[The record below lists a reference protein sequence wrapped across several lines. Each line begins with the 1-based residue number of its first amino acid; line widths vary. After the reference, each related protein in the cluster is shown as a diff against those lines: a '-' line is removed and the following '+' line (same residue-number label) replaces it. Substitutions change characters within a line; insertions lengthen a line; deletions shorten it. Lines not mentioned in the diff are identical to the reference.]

1 MKTRIT
7 STRIRQYYNKE
18 QIFNGNNIEN
28 ELKYFFGEPNFWNDG
43 VYGWNYSVYDFG
55 RFCVLYGYRSFPA
68 CVDIPEEIKDYMK
81 KANEERRKISWMET
95 EKGKKFDAEVKEK
108 FVDMITEY
116 INSEREKKNAKK
128 K

>member
-1 MKTRIT
+1 MKSRIT
-7 STRIRQYYNKE
+7 SARIRQYYSKQ

-28 ELKYFFGEPNFWNDG
+28 ELKYFFFFFYFFNDG
-43 VYGWNYSVYDFG
+43 VYVWNCSVYDFG

-68 CVDIPEEIKDYMK
+68 FVDIPEEIKNYMK
-81 KANEERRKISWMET
+81 KANEERRKIPFT
-95 EKGKKFDAEVKEK
+95 EPKRARKFEAKIKER

-116 INSEREKKNAKK
+116 MNSEREKKNAKK